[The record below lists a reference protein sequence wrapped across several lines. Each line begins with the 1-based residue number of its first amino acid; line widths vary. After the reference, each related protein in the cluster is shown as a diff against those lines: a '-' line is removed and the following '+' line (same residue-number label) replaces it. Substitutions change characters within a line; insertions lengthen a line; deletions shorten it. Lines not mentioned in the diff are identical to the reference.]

1 MSSKQE
7 GGRKISGEEKN
18 LANKQA
24 ELFGLQTD
32 QMKALQAVLQNLQPQ
47 QYQLLGFDPST
58 GMPLQQGQLPTAPT
72 AVGDPGAAP
81 DKNSSKYQPSGKKIS
96 QKDWDKAN
104 ALYQSDLNAWNQ
116 RNTQYQQY
124 QQQLASYNQ
133 LAQQAQQHP
142 EQVYMPDV
150 AGQRAQESSLLDKI
164 LSGQM
169 TPEQAASQ
177 GQIGGVAAGR
187 AGLMSEFLR
196 WINNNPNA
204 QAAQGALSGYQNEL
218 NTGGVEAPALQ
229 QLLGLYQ
236 NELSTGGAEAPALQ
250 QLLGNYQNLINGD
263 NPNSAAMQQLMGNY
277 QNQLAGNIPEAS
289 QLADLLSAI
298 TRGVNGT
305 GAVNPM
311 VQRQLDQQE
320 QDRRTRLFQQLGA
333 GYETSSAGIEALN
346 TLASTRA
353 GTIDQLN
360 QIDLMNS
367 LQGYMGLLSGAQNR
381 QANTANQYL
390 GFSGDL
396 QNQQAQTANQYL
408 GLSGNQQQ
416 RQAGYANQYQ
426 GLSATQQNRQAQL
439 LNQYLGLNE
448 DTRLNTNA
456 ALQGYTGL
464 TNFSEG
470 QRVAE
475 YQNELARRTGI
486 AGLQAGI
493 ATAPY
498 TGVDYT
504 NLINSYTGALGAA
517 TQRQTGPVSQGGI
530 GGAIGGLAGTALGGG
545 LGYLAGGPVGAM
557 YGAQLGGGLGGSAGG
572 AMGGGGYQPPPLYNM
587 GGMGGGGGSANSFN
601 LGSFYT
607 RPYYG

>member
-1 MSSKQE
+1 MSSSQE

-24 ELFGLQTD
+24 ALFGLQTD
-32 QMKALQAVLQNLQPQ
+32 QMQALQAVLQNLQPQ
-47 QYQLLGFDPST
+47 QYQLLGFDPTT
-58 GMPLQQGQLPTAPT
+58 GMPLQRGQLPTAPT
-72 AVGDPGAAP
+72 AVAAP
-81 DKNSSKYQPSGKKIS
+81 TGSRPMTQRELFDAGQAGKNWGKNDDAAQTRS
-96 QKDWDKAN
+96 LAAQQAWD
-104 ALYQSDLNAWNQ
+104 QQNQ
-116 RNTQYQQY
+116 AYQQY
-124 QQQLASYNQ
+124 QNQLNAYNQ
-133 LAQQAQQHP
+133 QVAQIQANP
-142 EQVYMPDV
+142 ESFYLPDV
-150 AGQRAQESSLLDKI
+150 AGQRQQESNLLDQI

-169 TPEQAASQ
+169 TPEQAQAQ
-177 GQIGGVAAGR
+177 GAIGGVAAGR
-187 AGLMSEFLR
+187 AGLMNQFLT
-196 WINNNPNA
+196 WLNHNPNA
-204 QAAQGALSGYQNEL
+204 SAAQGALAGYQNEL
-218 NTGGVEAPALQ
+218 N
-229 QLLGLYQ
+229 
-236 NELSTGGAEAPALQ
+236 TGGAEAPALQ
-250 QLLGNYQNLINGD
+250 QLLGNYQNLISGNTSQD
-263 NPNSAAMQQLMGNY
+263 AAMQQLMGQY
-277 QNQLAGNIPEAS
+277 QNQLAGNIPESS
-289 QLADLLSAI
+289 QLSDFLSAI

-311 VQRQLDQQE
+311 VDRQLQQAE
-320 QDRRTRLFQQLGA
+320 QERRTRLFQQLGP

-353 GTIDQLN
+353 GTVDLLN
-360 QIDLMNS
+360 QTDLMNS

-390 GFSGDL
+390 GFSQNL

-408 GLSGNQQQ
+408 GLSSNQQQ
-416 RQAGYANQYQ
+416 RQAQF
-426 GLSATQQNRQAQL
+426 

-464 TNFSEG
+464 TNFSEA
-470 QRVAE
+470 QRVQE
-475 YQNELARRTGI
+475 YQNELARRTGL
-486 AGLQAGI
+486 AGLQSSV

-572 AMGGGGYQPPPLYNM
+572 SIAGGGYQPPPLYNM
-587 GGMGGGGGSANSFN
+587 GSFGGSGSSNSYG

-607 RPYYG
+607 KPYYG